1 VWLVGFRDHFVS
13 LPALCQAK
21 KTLFRWK
28 NTSIRLMNIA
38 FVKSQ
43 IQHYFMDQFQVMKS
57 LFFCFLVIIFL
68 EN

>member
-1 VWLVGFRDHFVS
+1 VFGFRDHFVS
-13 LPALCQAK
+13 LPAVCQAK

-28 NTSIRLMNIA
+28 NTSVRLMNIA

-43 IQHYFMDQFQVMKS
+43 IQNYFMDQFQVMKS
-57 LFFCFLVIIFL
+57 LFFLFFSNNFL